1 MAKAM
6 LIMDMPSSCDKC
18 ELKVLPNPW
27 SFMICGKTKKHIESG
42 NQRPTWCPLREV
54 PSKHEDG
61 HTVKVAIEND
71 CYDGFEYERAY
82 CDGKDAGYNAC
93 IDEILGGA
101 EHG

>member
-6 LIMDMPSSCDKC
+6 LIMDMPSSCMGCNFLLCTENGKDYCQARETVKEVDLTKCDK
-18 ELKVLPNPW
+18 
-27 SFMICGKTKKHIESG
+27 
-42 NQRPTWCPLREV
+42 PTWCPLREV

-93 IDEILGGA
+93 IDEILGGM
-101 EHG
+101 E